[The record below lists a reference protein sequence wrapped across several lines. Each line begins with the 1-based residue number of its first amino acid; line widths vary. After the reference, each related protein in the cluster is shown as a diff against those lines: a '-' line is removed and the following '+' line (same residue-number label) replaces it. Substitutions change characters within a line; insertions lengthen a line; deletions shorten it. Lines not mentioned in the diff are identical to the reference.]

1 MPTHTPPHLCPLPL
15 GGDFLWSVLG
25 KQFCKYS
32 PGIFLSHFK
41 NPSPKKKIQEKKF
54 DNFLA
59 PSPFSISPRQKK
71 IPGKKIHLF
80 HNPTFPSSFSL
91 VNRKNIL
98 TVGSHLFLMLI
109 FFLWLPLYLRRG
121 NKKKEEGSMTFIVP
135 FSSSFFL
142 LCMRIVYAC
151 YSTTCPWFGL

>member
-1 MPTHTPPHLCPLPL
+1 MPTHTPPHLCPQPL

-32 PGIFLSHFK
+32 PGIFCSHFK
-41 NPSPKKKIQEKKF
+41 NPSPKKNSGKKIF

-71 IPGKKIHLF
+71 FQEK
-80 HNPTFPSSFSL
+80 NSSFPQ
-91 VNRKNIL
+91 
-98 TVGSHLFLMLI
+98 SHFPFLI
-109 FFLWLPLYLRRG
+109 FSCQPQEYSHGWFSFVPYAHFFLWLPLYLRRG
-121 NKKKEEGSMTFIVP
+121 NKKKEEGSMTFIVSL
-135 FSSSFFL
+135 SSSFFL